1 MAGTKL
7 TKSLLAFLK
16 LSGGTMTGSIT
27 IPTGED
33 ITLTDA
39 PGSGTDAANK
49 TYVDATAAP
58 TSNAYSTTL
67 IKVMPTDFMVNDDYS
82 GRAANVIEDD
92 TSNTLAFKTLNVN
105 NEAYA
110 FVHIPNGYKA
120 THCIVRASASTSNAA
135 TCFTYNLQTGLVATL
150 ASGDFDF
157 NSIEDITDVVA
168 SATNDLVIKISPA
181 STSTLIFG
189 AEVTIAAV

>member
-1 MAGTKL
+1 MGDYRITGADRVGFTD
-7 TKSLLAFLK
+7 
-16 LSGGTMTGSIT
+16 GGFIT
-27 IPTGED
+27 EFND
-33 ITLTDA
+33 TD
-39 PGSGTDAANK
+39 SFSDAAATAAASSESIK
-49 TYVDATAAP
+49 AYVDAEVAGAIKST
-58 TSNAYSTTL
+58 AYSTTL

-92 TSNTLAFKTLNVN
+92 TSNTLAFKTLNAN

-110 FVHIPNGYKA
+110 FVQVPDGYKA

-135 TCFTYNLQTGLVATL
+135 TCLTYNLQTGGTAST
-150 ASGDFDF
+150 SGDFDF
-157 NSIEDITDVVA
+157 NSTEDITDVVA
-168 SATNDLVIKISPA
+168 SATNDLVIKITPA